1 MGRRFGK
8 QDLRLGTLHLGG
20 GEIQQVV
27 LQHSAIIKSGS
38 IPLAGFQND
47 IVVFSLNIGRSSTS
61 KYVGIIFVGPGV

>member
-27 LQHSAIIKSGS
+27 LQHSV